1 MSYRVLVVDDE
12 FLIRMSLES
21 GLSDNGFQVRT
32 AENIGEAMALIES
45 FHPDAMLLDNRL
57 GKDTGMLHIEEF
69 RKLDEDLMIVLMT
82 AYGSV
87 QNAVEAMKLGASNY
101 VQKPFDLE
109 EIVLILKRGMEQ
121 RARKRSLEIMR
132 LKPRRLFGV
141 SPAIQEIREKI
152 TLLAENDNVDLLICG
167 ETGTGK
173 EVVVNLIHSQSS
185 RKDQPMVKINC
196 SAIPENLI
204 ESELFGYEKGAF
216 TGALK
221 SKKGLFELADGG
233 TVFLDEVGELPAAMQ
248 AKLLTFLED
257 RSFKRVGGLRDI
269 EVNVRVIAATNR
281 DLEKEIRKG
290 AFRSDLHYRLNIMQI
305 KIPPLRERKED
316 IPVLCQYYLE
326 HFNRKFSK
334 SLKGIDDA
342 FLDKMMTYDFKG
354 NVRELRNLM
363 ERTVLLS
370 KGDVLTGSEA
380 RFFSPPGQT
389 EEDAQAPGTAPQAGT
404 ISPADGA
411 APQVGPASS
420 LPGAA
425 PQAGADAPQPASAA
439 LSWPMKD
446 LESQPI
452 DLKQEVDAF
461 ERAYI
466 DKAMELTGGNYSKA
480 AQLLGCTRFT
490 LRRRLENDA
499 DPEE

>member
-1 MSYRVLVVDDE
+1 
-12 FLIRMSLES
+12 
-21 GLSDNGFQVRT
+21 
-32 AENIGEAMALIES
+32 
-45 FHPDAMLLDNRL
+45 
-57 GKDTGMLHIEEF
+57 
-69 RKLDEDLMIVLMT
+69 
-82 AYGSV
+82 
-87 QNAVEAMKLGASNY
+87 
-101 VQKPFDLE
+101 
-109 EIVLILKRGMEQ
+109 
-121 RARKRSLEIMR
+121 
-132 LKPRRLFGV
+132 
-141 SPAIQEIREKI
+141 
-152 TLLAENDNVDLLICG
+152 
-167 ETGTGK
+167 
-173 EVVVNLIHSQSS
+173 
-185 RKDQPMVKINC
+185 
-196 SAIPENLI
+196 
-204 ESELFGYEKGAF
+204 
-216 TGALK
+216 
-221 SKKGLFELADGG
+221 
-233 TVFLDEVGELPAAMQ
+233 MQ

-290 AFRSDLHYRLNIMQI
+290 AFRSDLYYRLNIMQI

-334 SLKGIDDA
+334 SLKGIDDT
-342 FLDKMMTYDFKG
+342 FLEKMMTYDFKG

-389 EEDAQAPGTAPQAGT
+389 EEDAQAPGTAPQAGPN
-404 ISPADGA
+404 SPLPGA
-411 APQVGPASS
+411 APQAGPASS
-420 LPGAA
+420 LPGA
-425 PQAGADAPQPASAA
+425 APQPASAA

-490 LRRRLENDA
+490 LRRRLESEA